1 MSIKSVIQALINV
14 NLASGTDITATEL
27 RVVQDLILLNSYGTI
42 INEKETTVSKVIT
55 AANPS
60 ASIQYDVDFVKQGR
74 TVTMNGFIR
83 NDSDFLENTTFL
95 EIVSAEYLP
104 AQVPGDNYVGNSIG
118 GYDIYLLDVD
128 NCIYATVP
136 ANTTVQ
142 FSLTYNT
149 LN

>member
-1 MSIKSVIQALINV
+1 MAIKTTLISTVNSFISVVVNIVKVKSALLEIIN
-14 NLASGTDITATEL
+14 NF
-27 RVVQDLILLNSYGTI
+27 YGTI

-55 AANPS
+55 SANPS
-60 ASIQYDVDFVKQGR
+60 PSFQYDVDFVKQGR

-83 NDSDFLENTTFL
+83 NNSDFLENTSFL

-104 AQVPGDNYVGNSIG
+104 AQVPGDSYVGTTLGDYYLSLYDDDNS
-118 GYDIYLLDVD
+118 L
-128 NCIYATVP
+128 YATVP

>member
-1 MSIKSVIQALINV
+1 MAIKTTLISTVNGFISVVVNIVKVKSALLEIIN
-14 NLASGTDITATEL
+14 NF
-27 RVVQDLILLNSYGTI
+27 YGTI
-42 INEKETTVSKVIT
+42 VNEKETTVTKVIT

-74 TVTMNGFIR
+74 TVTMNGFIK

-118 GYDIYLLDVD
+118 GYDIYLQDVD
-128 NCIYATVP
+128 NYLYATVP

>member
-1 MSIKSVIQALINV
+1 MAIKTTLISTVNSFISVVVNIVKVKSALLEIIN
-14 NLASGTDITATEL
+14 NF
-27 RVVQDLILLNSYGTI
+27 YGTV

-55 AANPS
+55 SANPS
-60 ASIQYDVDFVKQGR
+60 PSIQYDVDFVKQGR

-83 NDSDFLENTTFL
+83 NDSDFLENTPFL

-118 GYDIYLLDVD
+118 GYDIYLQDVD
-128 NCIYATVP
+128 NYLYATVP